1 MVNLSQFWASS
12 LPNSPEFEHKLSVA
26 LSTSVC
32 LDLWCDQSKAYP
44 RTSVGLCV
52 CESLL
57 L

>member
-12 LPNSPEFEHKLSVA
+12 LPNSPEHKLSVA
-26 LSTSVC
+26 LSTSDC
-32 LDLWCDQSKAYP
+32 LDLWCDQCKAYP